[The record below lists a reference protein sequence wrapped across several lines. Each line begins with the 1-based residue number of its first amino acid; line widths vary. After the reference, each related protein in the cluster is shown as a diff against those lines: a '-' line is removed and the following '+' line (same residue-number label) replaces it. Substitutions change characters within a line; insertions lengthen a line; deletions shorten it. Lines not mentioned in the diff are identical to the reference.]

1 MHWSS
6 KEKCVKGAGRRL
18 ARLSDTLALRFHQ
31 CRAARDWPVATRMAP
46 WSHIRS
52 TPAPTL
58 TSNWSDCELP
68 RLLCKPNIRIAETLW
83 KSRARLSFNICCL
96 EVRAAH
102 RGHGIRGMHRKV
114 LRAAIGLGIDN
125 RVQTTLEK
133 FDYRICFQ
141 RCNRRAIDYYGT

>member
-68 RLLCKPNIRIAETLW
+68 RLLCKPQHPY
-83 KSRARLSFNICCL
+83 S
-96 EVRAAH
+96 
-102 RGHGIRGMHRKV
+102 G
-114 LRAAIGLGIDN
+114 D
-125 RVQTTLEK
+125 TLEIQGDRK
-133 FDYRICFQ
+133 STRLNSSHSSI
-141 RCNRRAIDYYGT
+141 